1 MDNRVTDYKH
11 TLNLPETGFP
21 MRGNLAQR
29 EPEMLKRWEEE
40 DRYGKLRAHCE
51 GREKFIL
58 ADGPP
63 YANGDIHIGHAVNK
77 ILKDIVVKSRTLA
90 GFDAPYVPGWDCH
103 GLPIEHAVEKKLGK
117 DVKNNP
123 REFRNACRKFA
134 REQIDRQRVD
144 FIRLGITGSWEKPYL
159 TLDPLY
165 EANELRAFAKI
176 IENGHLYK
184 GYKPVH
190 WCLDCGSALAEAEVE
205 YQDKKSPAIDVRFP
219 VVEDNDLL
227 KRMTLEGKGGEGL
240 LSVAIWTTTPWT
252 LPANQAVAL
261 HAELDYALVQ
271 FDAGQGPERVLF
283 AAELVQNAMHRYKI
297 EKFEIVAHAKGEAL
311 EGLQLKHPFYERV
324 VPVVLGEHVTTES
337 GTGAVHTAPGHGQE
351 DFAVGLEYDLPL
363 ENPVGG
369 NGVFLDG
376 TELFAGE
383 HVFKANPKIVEV
395 LQERGMLLHHES
407 MQHSYPHCWR
417 HKTALI
423 FRATPQW
430 FISMDQ
436 AKLRERA
443 RAEIRK
449 VQWTPSWGESR
460 IDGMIEGRPDWC
472 ISRQRNWGVPI
483 ALFVHKQTGELH
495 PRTSELLEEVA
506 KRVEKDSVDAWFE
519 LDVAELLGNEA
530 DQYEKVTDILDVWV
544 DSGLSHYCVL
554 EQRDELQAP
563 ADLYLEGSDQHRG
576 WFQSSLLTSV
586 AIRDAA
592 PYKAVLTHGFT
603 VDAQGRKMSKS
614 VGNVV
619 APQKVVNSM
628 GADALRLWVAA
639 TDYRGEIAVSDEI
652 LKRTG
657 DSYRRLRNTLRF
669 LMANLNG
676 FNPETDQVPP
686 PEMLSLDRWALEQAR
701 ELQETVKRAYD
712 DYEFH
717 VIYQKV
723 HNFCI
728 VDLGSFYLDVIK
740 DRQYTTQANSLARRS
755 CQTALYHIAEAMV
768 RWLAP
773 ILSFTMEEAWE
784 FLPGKRPLS
793 VFMTEWYDMP
803 GAAKDVAIDWEAVL
817 HVREAVSRH
826 LERLRKEDVI
836 GSSLDADVTLY
847 AEDELHAKLNALGD
861 ELRFALI
868 TSYARVKSA
877 QEKPADAANDEEVQ
891 GLWISAK
898 RAEYEKCARCWHRRE
913 DVGTHAEHPELCG
926 RCVKNVA
933 GEGEERHYA

>member
-1 MDNRVTDYKH
+1 MDNGVDYKH

-40 DRYGKLRAHCE
+40 DRYEKLRAHCA

-134 REQIDRQRVD
+134 LEQINRQRVD
-144 FIRLGITGSWEKPYL
+144 FIRLGITGSWDKPYL
-159 TLDPLY
+159 TLDPMY

-283 AAELVQNAMHRYKI
+283 AAELVENAMRRYKI
-297 EKFEIVAHAKGEAL
+297 EKFEIVARAKGEAL
-311 EGLQLKHPFYERV
+311 VGLQLKHPFYERI

-417 HKTALI
+417 HKTPLI

-436 AKLRERA
+436 AKLRDHA

-506 KRVEKDSVDAWFE
+506 KHVEKDSVDAWFE
-519 LDVAELLGNEA
+519 LDAAELLGDEA

-669 LMANLNG
+669 LMANLSG
-676 FNPETDQVPP
+676 FNPETDQVQPSD
-686 PEMLSLDRWALEQAR
+686 MLSLDRWALEQAR

-723 HNFCI
+723 HNYCI

-793 VFMTEWYDMP
+793 VFMAEWYDIP
-803 GAAKDVAIDWEAVL
+803 GAAKDVAIDWVAVL
-817 HVREAVSRH
+817 HVREAVSRY

-847 AEDELHAKLNALGD
+847 AEDELHTKLNALGD

-868 TSYARVKSA
+868 TSYAHVKPA
-877 QEKPADAANDEEVQ
+877 KDKPADAASDEEVQ

-898 RAEYEKCARCWHRRE
+898 RAECEKCARCWHRRE
-913 DVGTHAEHPELCG
+913 DVGTHTEHPELCG
-926 RCVKNVA
+926 RCVTNVA